1 MSVLRGAVGGAEEGA
16 VGLMAAAVCSA
27 CGRPLKTGFM
37 AGGKM
42 VTVPSCKSPVCKRF
56 GKPS

>member
-1 MSVLRGAVGGAEEGA
+1 MTPKT
-16 VGLMAAAVCSA
+16 CSA

-37 AGGKM
+37 AKGKV
-42 VTVPSCKSPVCKRF
+42 VTVPSCKAPLCKKY